1 LANVLPQAKA
11 GRYGDL
17 KKRLLFLL
25 GALVVYRIG
34 AHIPVPGIDPNVLGD
49 LFKSQQGGIL
59 GMFNM
64 FSGGALSRFTI
75 FALGI
80 MPYISASIIMQL
92 MTAVSPHLESLKK
105 EGESGRR
112 KITQYTRYGTLFLA
126 LFQATGI
133 SIALESQPGL
143 VLDAGLMFRITTV
156 TTLVTGTMFIMW
168 LGEQITERGL
178 GNGISIIIFAGI
190 AAGLPNAIA
199 GTLELVRTGAMHPI
213 TALFVAAAVA
223 VVTAL
228 VCFIERGQ
236 RKILVNYAKRQVGN
250 RVYGGQSSHLPFKL
264 NMSGVIPPIFASSL
278 ILFPATLLGWFTSGA
293 TGGSASELLKEGH
306 LGSAVSLMVRDLAS
320 TLTPGQPIYV
330 LLYAGLIIFFCFFY
344 TALQYNPKETAD
356 NLKKSGAFVPG
367 IRPGDQTG
375 RYLEKILT
383 RLTLAG
389 AAYVTLVCLLPEFLI
404 LRWNVPFYFG
414 GTSLLIIVVVT
425 MDFIAQVQAYVMTH
439 QYESLLRKANFKGG
453 LSVR

>member
-1 LANVLPQAKA
+1 MATALPNVGAAK
-11 GRYGDL
+11 YGDL
-17 KKRLLFLL
+17 KRRLLFLL
-25 GALVVYRIG
+25 GALVVFRIG
-34 AHIPVPGIDPNVLGD
+34 AHIPVPGIDPHVLAD
-49 LFKSQQGGIL
+49 LFSGQQGGIL

-92 MTAVSPHLESLKK
+92 MTTVSPQLEQLRK
-105 EGESGRR
+105 EGETGRR

-143 VLDAGLMFRITTV
+143 VLDPGLMFRITAV
-156 TTLVTGTMFIMW
+156 TTLVTGTMFLMW

-199 GTLELVRTGAMHPI
+199 GTLELVRTGAMHPLTALLIAVGVLAI
-213 TALFVAAAVA
+213 TAV
-223 VVTAL
+223 
-228 VCFIERGQ
+228 VCFVERGQ

-278 ILFPATLLGWFTSGA
+278 ILFPATLLGWFGA
-293 TGGSASELLKEGH
+293 SHEG
-306 LGSAVSLMVRDLAS
+306 LTWLRDVAA
-320 TLTPGQPIYV
+320 TLSPGQPIYV
-330 LLYAGLIIFFCFFY
+330 ALYAGLIIFFCFFY

-367 IRPGDQTG
+367 IRPGEQTA

-389 AAYVTLVCLLPEFLI
+389 AVYVTAVCLLPEFLI
-404 LRWNVPFYFG
+404 LRWGVPFYFG

-425 MDFIAQVQAYVMTH
+425 MDFMAQVQAYIMTH

-453 LSVR
+453 LPVR

>member
-1 LANVLPQAKA
+1 LATALPGA
-11 GRYGDL
+11 GKTARYGDL

-25 GALVVYRIG
+25 GALFVFRIG
-34 AHIPVPGIDPNVLGD
+34 AHIPVPGIDPNMLAE
-49 LFKSQQGGIL
+49 LFQGQQGGIL

-92 MTAVSPHLESLKK
+92 MTAINPQLEALRK

-112 KITQYTRYGTLFLA
+112 KITQYTRYGTLLLA
-126 LFQATGI
+126 LFQGTAI
-133 SIALESQPGL
+133 SIALESQAGL
-143 VLDAGLMFRITTV
+143 VLEPGLLFRVTTV
-156 TTLVTGTMFIMW
+156 TTLVTGTMFLMW

-199 GTLELVRTGAMHPI
+199 GTLELVRTGAMHPL
-213 TALFVAAAVA
+213 TALLIAISVVA
-223 VVTAL
+223 VTAF
-228 VCFIERGQ
+228 VCFVERGQ

-278 ILFPATLLGWFTSGA
+278 ILFPATLLSWF
-293 TGGSASELLKEGH
+293 GSAEGFIW
-306 LGSAVSLMVRDLAS
+306 LRDIAG
-320 TLTPGQPIYV
+320 TLSPGQPIYMM
-330 LLYAGLIIFFCFFY
+330 LYAALIVFFCFFY

-367 IRPGDQTG
+367 IRPGEQTA

-389 AAYVTLVCLLPEFLI
+389 AIYVTSVCLLPEFLI

-425 MDFIAQVQAYVMTH
+425 MDFMAQVQAYVMTH
-439 QYESLLRKANFKGG
+439 QYESLLRKASFKGG
-453 LSVR
+453 LPAR